1 LKNETALD
9 STNGDANLGWQ
20 FRLFL
25 KYERLSLI
33 EREEP
38 EVRTECE
45 DLENKLYACRH
56 ATKFES
62 RLQRSV
68 HLRRLVIL

>member
-1 LKNETALD
+1 
-9 STNGDANLGWQ
+9 
-20 FRLFL
+20 
-25 KYERLSLI
+25 LI